1 METEDVFGCFKAET
15 GVRAG
20 NENSATFEGGGRK
33 CRGFEELAVQ
43 ELLDTRH
50 VERLVLGNSSREI
63 AELLAVFGYHDY
75 SKLGRMQVLT
85 YI

>member
-1 METEDVFGCFKAET
+1 MCLAASRPRPEFAPVMRTVRPSR
-15 GVRAG
+15 GVVG
-20 NENSATFEGGGRK
+20 S
-33 CRGFEELAVQ
+33 AVQ